1 MLKNSSNVPVFNTD
15 ALITTNCKEKQ
26 GKKDKRIKELREVE
40 HQMVRGNSLDYFT
53 TYFMFS
59 TNSCTFN
66 TDAQPKDNTKKT
78 KRMKQLRK
86 VKHQLSEGK
95 NPEHILHLASFPDL
109 PIILFLIACSMRK
122 RRGKAST
129 IYHMSDVTVYQIYKR
144 GGGALEQKA
153 CLRPFLCSV
162 DPCTGDR
169 NVCEAKKLL
178 LIVHNKEC
186 VWEIHAVH
194 YRSEIVQ

>member
-1 MLKNSSNVPVFNTD
+1 M
-15 ALITTNCKEKQ
+15 TTNCKEKQ

-66 TDAQPKDNTKKT
+66 TDVQPKDNTKKT

-95 NPEHILHLASFPDL
+95 NPEHILHLASFLDL
-109 PIILFLIACSMRK
+109 PIILFLITCSTQKRK
-122 RRGKAST
+122 GKAWSILSHGCCFVSYLGKQRGEWSPIERT
-129 IYHMSDVTVYQIYKR
+129 DRGPLPPSFYLDRQIIIHMTKR
-144 GGGALEQKA
+144 HS
-153 CLRPFLCSV
+153 PLCFSI
-162 DPCTGDR
+162 
-169 NVCEAKKLL
+169 L
-178 LIVHNKEC
+178 
-186 VWEIHAVH
+186 
-194 YRSEIVQ
+194 